1 MRKARSMALV
11 ALVSTLT
18 AAQQAPGATNS
29 QDFVLV
35 LHDSADATLKDLL
48 AVFKEKLGVQ
58 ESSAMPLVQ
67 RINDKGSAVVLMGPE
82 ASCKMIAEHFHA
94 IKIPTTV
101 RLKQEGDVPKAPPGE
116 YEGSEVVQLDASEF
130 KSQVFGGDKPYLV
143 AFYAPWCGPC
153 RAMVPQFKQAARQLA
168 RSGVSVGAVDCDTH
182 KEVAQMMNIRG
193 FPTVAF
199 VFKGQVT
206 LYNGPR
212 DAAAMTAFATQQLTV
227 VRLKSAVAGVVQGAK
242 ATLSKIGL
250 SKLVTPASA

>member
-1 MRKARSMALV
+1 MALVAFV

-18 AAQQAPGATNS
+18 AAQQAPGATDS

-48 AVFKEKLGVQ
+48 AVFHEKLGVP

-67 RINDKGSAVVLMGPE
+67 RINDQGSSVVLMGPE
-82 ASCKMIAEHFHA
+82 ASCKKIAEHFQA
-94 IKIPTTV
+94 IKIPATV
-101 RLKQEGDVPKAPPGE
+101 RLKQDGDVPKAPPGE
-116 YEGSEVVQLDASEF
+116 YEGSEVAQLDASQF

-153 RAMVPQFKQAARQLA
+153 KAMVPQFKQAARQLA
-168 RSGVSVGAVDCDTH
+168 RSGVSFGAVDCDKH
-182 KEVAQMMNIRG
+182 KEVAQMMKIRG

-199 VFKGQVT
+199 VIKGKAT
-206 LYNGPR
+206 LYKGPR
-212 DAAAMTAFATQQLTV
+212 DAAAMAAFASQQLTA

-242 ATLSKIGL
+242 ATFSKIGL
-250 SKLVTPASA
+250 SKLVTPGSAAAS